1 MDPREFQD
9 IRSGRTVSTE
19 KWVLHARQKLAKG
32 YVLVVNPERKSATF
46 FMPGRGYEACNFKA
60 AQALIKAGEV
70 VEAGRRASGLKYE
83 LAGEPVAPPP
93 KPVKRVV
100 IDDDEDDLDD
110 GGDLSDLLDTL
121 EDTEAVADDE
131 DEEEIDPYA
140 DEAEEPYQDDDEDD

>member
-19 KWVLHARQKLAKG
+19 KWVIHARQKLAKG
-32 YVLVVNPERKSATF
+32 YVLVVNPERKTATF

-83 LAGEPVAPPP
+83 LADIPVAPP
-93 KPVKRVV
+93 KPVKRIV
-100 IDDDEDDLDD
+100 IDDDDDDLD
-110 GGDLSDLLDTL
+110 GGDDLSDILDTL
-121 EDTEAVADDE
+121 EDAEAVADDE
-131 DEEEIDPYA
+131 DDEEEVDPYA
-140 DEAEEPYQDDDEDD
+140 EEAEEPYEDDDEED